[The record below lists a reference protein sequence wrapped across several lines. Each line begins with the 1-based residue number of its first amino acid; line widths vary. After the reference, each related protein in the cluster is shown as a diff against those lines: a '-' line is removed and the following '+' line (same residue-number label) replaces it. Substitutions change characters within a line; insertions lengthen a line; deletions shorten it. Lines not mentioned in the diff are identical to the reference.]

1 VGCSKHAYFLR
12 EEEGEKG
19 KKREEGASWLGQRKL
34 AARREWKWAAQGV
47 GMREREKEA
56 CVRNFFRG

>member
-19 KKREEGASWLGQRKL
+19 RKREGASWLGQRKL

-47 GMREREKEA
+47 GMPEREKEA